1 MKQKVIL
8 ILCVVLLLAGS
19 LIWRL
24 AAERSAEQTAD
35 DVPQPTP
42 EMVVSTTASPEPTIA
57 IQEDTPP
64 DETPCAGVG
73 DGSRLDSSD
82 AAGNVLSYEVESWQ
96 VYESW
101 ETAGAEETGLRRVPG
116 ASEELGVFPD
126 ELPALLEG
134 ESVLMVTVSVTRQDG
149 DGTQSTMAQTLALGA
164 LRAEEDGQMEEIR
177 ACFYFDRGHYE
188 PDKTLEECWQYELPA
203 KGDSMTVTLGFVLG
217 ETEREAAEQG
227 RLVLLVP
234 HETGEQPT
242 EYLPLIAA

>member
-24 AAERSAEQTAD
+24 AAERSAEQAAD
-35 DVPQPTP
+35 VAQPTP
-42 EMVVSTTASPEPTIA
+42 ETVVSATASPEPTIA
-57 IQEDTPP
+57 IPEDTQP

-82 AAGNVLSYEVESWQ
+82 AAGNVLSYEVEVWQ
-96 VYESW
+96 VYEDW
-101 ETAGAEETGLRRVPG
+101 ETAEAEEPELRRVPG

-149 DGTQSTMAQTLALGA
+149 DGTQSTMAQALALGE
-164 LRAEEDGQMEEIR
+164 LRAEKDGQAEEVR

-203 KGDSMTVTLGFVLG
+203 RGDSMTVTLGFVLS

-234 HETGEQPT
+234 YETGEQPT

>member
-24 AAERSAEQTAD
+24 AAERSAEQAA

-42 EMVVSTTASPEPTIA
+42 EMEVSATASPEPTIA
-57 IQEDTPP
+57 IPEDTPP
-64 DETPCAGVG
+64 DETQCAGVG

-82 AAGNVLSYEVESWQ
+82 TAGNVLSYEVEAWQ

-101 ETAGAEETGLRRVPG
+101 ETAGAEEPGLRRVPG

-134 ESVLMVTVSVTRQDG
+134 ESVLMVTVSVTRQEG
-149 DGTQSTMAQTLALGA
+149 DGARSTMAQALALGA
-164 LRAEEDGQMEEIR
+164 LRAEDGQTEEVR
-177 ACFYFDRGHYE
+177 ACFYFNRGRYE
-188 PDKTLEECWQYELPA
+188 PEKTLEECWQYELPT

-217 ETEREAAEQG
+217 ETEQEAAEQG

-234 HETGEQPT
+234 YETGEQPG